1 MKNFTL
7 VWFCALLVTVSAV
20 QAAEISAPTS
30 LDVYGFASLNAETNQ
45 KFDHNWRWAR
55 VGLKAHPYSAV
66 LKDTFLTRFEYDL
79 STSAMKYAY
88 VQFDRDWRGG
98 QASLVLGQSLN
109 PIQFFYPGPAG
120 LPLTRWP
127 DAEGNFSVYCPGAAL
142 YYEYKLFEFKAVSFG
157 QGQFATTLSLG
168 TLSMGWEES
177 VGHTVVFAGD
187 HLGKYLENLFIGW
200 AHFDDDDLGHAFFV
214 QDHWKVWHPSL
225 QLYAQYDF
233 GDQTEAWLTGL
244 SWVYSKNSFV
254 KVFYD
259 AKVGNWKGGELK
271 AEITFAF

>member
-127 DAEGNFSVYCPGAAL
+127 AAEGNG
-142 YYEYKLFEFKAVSFG
+142 E
-157 QGQFATTLSLG
+157 
-168 TLSMGWEES
+168 
-177 VGHTVVFAGD
+177 AG
-187 HLGKYLENLFIGW
+187 
-200 AHFDDDDLGHAFFV
+200 
-214 QDHWKVWHPSL
+214 PSP
-225 QLYAQYDF
+225 
-233 GDQTEAWLTGL
+233 
-244 SWVYSKNSFV
+244 
-254 KVFYD
+254 
-259 AKVGNWKGGELK
+259 
-271 AEITFAF
+271 